1 MQEAWRQE
9 LEKMSHRPYTTG
21 FALGQPGPEDQVYST
36 SSYEQTADFVGLIQ
50 GYDPETGRVTIEQR
64 NHVKE
69 GERLE
74 ILNPDGEIFAWTVT
88 EMQND
93 QGEPITAAPHAQM
106 VYTAKGFPDGT
117 LVPGSWAQRKKQTLK
132 EILDFTGLLR
142 VK

>member
-1 MQEAWRQE
+1 
-9 LEKMSHRPYTTG
+9 
-21 FALGQPGPEDQVYST
+21 
-36 SSYEQTADFVGLIQ
+36 
-50 GYDPETGRVTIEQR
+50 VTIEQR

-106 VYTAKGFPDGT
+106 IYTAKGDSRMEPWS
-117 LVPGSWAQRKKQTLK
+117 LVRRLK
-132 EILDFTGLLR
+132 E
-142 VK
+142 KN

>member
-1 MQEAWRQE
+1 MTPATQTRSIIRCRKLAAGTGENVPPA
-9 LEKMSHRPYTTG
+9 YTTG

-93 QGEPITAAPHAQM
+93 QGEPITQLP
-106 VYTAKGFPDGT
+106 TP
-117 LVPGSWAQRKKQTLK
+117 R
-132 EILDFTGLLR
+132 
-142 VK
+142 